1 MDEMLDPEMAKAASD
16 ARGRPEA
23 ELPGAGVIIQYH
35 LERRM
40 APVRSTI
47 SAGTLAVSWMS
58 FCNSSPEAGWNSCWA
73 LSISARNSGSLTMAS
88 NAVRNTFTRS
98 AGIPGGATIERPT
111 AALLV

>member
-1 MDEMLDPEMAKAASD
+1 MRVADLRQNYQARASSFNITWS
-16 ARGRPEA
+16 E
-23 ELPGAGVIIQYH
+23 EWL
-35 LERRM
+35 
-40 APVRSTI
+40 PVRSTI

-98 AGIPGGATIERPT
+98 AGMPGGATIERPT